1 MITLRLSLLCTQ
13 MMDKISPNTTE
24 SMFPQAHAE
33 RTAFV
38 RGIWNNVGIKVANG
52 KILKNSAAMLVLW
65 YRFVSIIKITS
76 FLSYRIV

>member
-33 RTAFV
+33 STASGKV
-38 RGIWNNVGIKVANG
+38 TWNNVGIKVANG
-52 KILKNSAAMLVLW
+52 KMLKNSAAMLVL
-65 YRFVSIIKITS
+65 
-76 FLSYRIV
+76 